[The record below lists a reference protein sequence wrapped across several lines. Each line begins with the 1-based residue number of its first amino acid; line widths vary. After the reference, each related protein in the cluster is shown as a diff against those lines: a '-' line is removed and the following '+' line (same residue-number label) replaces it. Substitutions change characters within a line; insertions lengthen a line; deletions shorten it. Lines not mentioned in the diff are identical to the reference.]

1 MRPLVRPVLPAAAAA
16 MHAPSG
22 LLMNAF
28 GHFCAFC
35 ERPLLDESW
44 VWDARTGRCVDD
56 APGSAADW
64 AHLYLLDR
72 NCYEAQLAASPVDP
86 AALLLPDQPGAFDP
100 SRPDSPL
107 AYTLQRLTRVLTDE
121 AGRHTGPAEA
131 IDRVVVTGKTPPAR
145 ATIDYFALNTAYYRA
160 DTQSLEIPEE
170 AFLQLAD
177 RRMDQRTLAW
187 QRAANVAAKMPLA
200 PRAALGYALAEQ
212 LRLLVGAMGFW
223 SSCVSAAYPVIENRS
238 VMRQVFVEPQET
250 RRAPPPAADAI
261 IGMAAR
267 EAARFGGNG
276 PYHTFPGTRDLF
288 RPDTR
293 DTFQR

>member
-56 APGSAADW
+56 APGAATDW

-72 NCYEAQLAASPVDP
+72 NCYEAQLTAPPVDP
-86 AALLLPDQPGAFDP
+86 ATLLLPDQPGAFDP
-100 SRPDSPL
+100 GRKDSPL
-107 AYTLQRLTRVLTDE
+107 GYTLQRLTRVLTDE
-121 AGRHTGPAEA
+121 AGRPTGRAEQV
-131 IDRVVVTGKTPPAR
+131 DCVVVTGKTPQAH
-145 ATIDYFALNTAYYRA
+145 ATIDHFALNTAYYRA
-160 DTQSLEIPEE
+160 DAQLLAIPEE

-177 RRMDQRTLAW
+177 RRMEQRTLAW
-187 QRAANVAAKMPLA
+187 QRTANVAGKMPQA

-223 SSCVSAAYPVIENRS
+223 SSCVSAAFPVIENRG
-238 VMRQVFVEPQET
+238 VMRQVFVEPPEAG
-250 RRAPPPAADAI
+250 RAPPPEAGAI
-261 IGMAAR
+261 SGMVAR
-267 EAARFGGNG
+267 EAALFRGNG
-276 PYHTFPGTRDLF
+276 PYHTFPGTRDI
-288 RPDTR
+288 
-293 DTFQR
+293 FQR

>member
-1 MRPLVRPVLPAAAAA
+1 

-44 VWDARTGRCVDD
+44 VWDARIGRCVDD

-64 AHLYLLDR
+64 THLYLLDR
-72 NCYEAQLAASPVDP
+72 NCYEAQLAAAPVDP
-86 AALLLPDQPGAFDP
+86 ATLLLPDQPGAFDP

-107 AYTLQRLTRVLTDE
+107 AYTLHRLTRVLTDE
-121 AGRHTGPAEA
+121 TGRHTGPAEA
-131 IDRVVVTGKTPPAR
+131 IDCVVVTGRTPQAH
-145 ATIDYFALNTAYYRA
+145 ATIDHFALNTAYYRA
-160 DTQSLEIPEE
+160 DTQLLAIPEE

-177 RRMDQRTLAW
+177 RRMEQRTLAW
-187 QRAANVAAKMPLA
+187 QRAADVAGKMRQV

-223 SSCVSAAYPVIENRS
+223 SSCVSAAFPVIEHRS
-238 VMRQVFVEPQET
+238 VMRQVFVAPPEAE
-250 RRAPPPAADAI
+250 RAPLRAAGAI
-261 IGMAAR
+261 RGMTAG
-267 EAARFGGNG
+267 EAALFSGNG
-276 PYHTFPGTRDLF
+276 PYHTFPGTRDI
-288 RPDTR
+288 
-293 DTFQR
+293 FQR

>member
-1 MRPLVRPVLPAAAAA
+1 

-64 AHLYLLDR
+64 THLYLLDR
-72 NCYEAQLAASPVDP
+72 NCYEAQLAAPPVDP
-86 AALLLPDQPGAFDP
+86 ATLLLPDQAGAFDP

-121 AGRHTGPAEA
+121 TGRHTGPAESIA
-131 IDRVVVTGKTPPAR
+131 CVIVTGKTPQAR
-145 ATIDYFALNTAYYRA
+145 ATIDHFALNTAYYRA
-160 DTQSLEIPEE
+160 DSQLLAIPEK

-177 RRMDQRTLAW
+177 RRMEQRTLAW
-187 QRAANVAAKMPLA
+187 QRAADVAGKMRQA

-223 SSCVSAAYPVIENRS
+223 SSCVSAAFPVIEHRS
-238 VMRQVFVEPQET
+238 VMRQVFVAPPEAA
-250 RRAPPPAADAI
+250 RAPLRAAGAI
-261 IGMAAR
+261 SGMAAG
-267 EAARFGGNG
+267 EAAQFSGNG
-276 PYHTFPGTRDLF
+276 PYHTFPGTLDI
-288 RPDTR
+288 
-293 DTFQR
+293 FQR